1 MNKLKP
7 ILKLNLQHFAEP
19 AEPAL
24 RQEQAPQVAPQP
36 VQAAP
41 QLDINEIVSNL
52 SNRINDTLN
61 QRLSPIEQKLNA
73 PVQPTR
79 EEIEEQNEQI
89 RQQFETDPMG
99 FVKQIQEQAKQS
111 AMDEFKNKYD
121 PMLQQTEQLNN
132 KFKWQDTVRQ
142 FTSENP
148 EAQKNMPQIIQV
160 LNENPELMGT
170 KDPLGI
176 AYKLAASNNLLGN
189 GGNIVDNVL
198 GNEEYVKQ
206 IMQNPT
212 LKEQIIQEYQ
222 QGLNNGTSQ
231 KLPPIMGNGQGGSI
245 PVSGGETPKNLKE
258 ARMSALRR
266 FQ

>member
-24 RQEQAPQVAPQP
+24 TQEQAPQVAPQP

-73 PVQPTR
+73 PVQPTK
-79 EEIEEQNEQI
+79 EQIEEQKEQI
-89 RQQFETDPMG
+89 RQQMEDDPM
-99 FVKQIQEQAKQS
+99 QYQNNILELAEQRVMKRVEPELEKARQATNERMWERQVS
-111 AMDEFKNKYD
+111 QFKAQNPESNKY
-121 PMLQQTEQLNN
+121 
-132 KFKWQDTVRQ
+132 
-142 FTSENP
+142 
-148 EAQKNMPQIIQV
+148 MPQIIQV

-198 GNEEYVKQ
+198 GNEEYMKQ

-222 QGLNNGTSQ
+222 QGLNSGASQ